1 MKREKKTNVFSGISG
16 MVFKP
21 LLIMLIVVIGLSI
34 NTLMTLNKTASQIQ
48 TVVNQ
53 YFYTEMLVKDFQFH
67 IEEIRQYLTD
77 VCATRGKN
85 GLDDGYDEAKTA
97 YDAAIADIKE
107 IEETGVVEG
116 TDFNQLINRL
126 DNFYSTGV
134 DMADLYVTKGT
145 EAGNVYMETF
155 DQSSLELDSSM
166 DMIREAVDA
175 QTMDAVEELQKLSM
189 ITSICTVVM
198 IAATVLIIIYTM
210 ARLMTGIVRPMKK
223 LLAATKNLAQ
233 PDGDLT
239 KKITGK
245 YKDEMK
251 DLAQNINDIQENFK
265 TVIKKV
271 LEITC
276 LSSDKMNEAVE
287 SIDKLDIILNT
298 VTEAT
303 ETISCNMQESAASIQ
318 EATSMTYTL
327 DSELENVA
335 GGIAQISE
343 KSKELKDQALDMKES
358 ASKTIQ
364 STTTVN
370 SEIREKLNNALEEA
384 GEVEK
389 IAVLA
394 DEVKGIASQTNLLA
408 LNASIEAARAGDA
421 GKGFA
426 VVATEINKLATD
438 SSASAS
444 EIHTVNENT
453 LRVINNLVDLLK
465 DIYAFIDEKVVP
477 NQEMAAQTGENYSNE
492 TESMY
497 SSLSVNAEE
506 TKKMKA
512 SMKTLSTCMGELS
525 TVSMQTAENSQEINN
540 HTRNMES
547 EFETTKGTFNLLK
560 EQLQELMD
568 TVAKFKIESAPCE

>member
-1 MKREKKTNVFSGISG
+1 MKSEKRTNIFSGISG
-16 MVFKP
+16 MVFIP

-34 NTLMTLNKTASQIQ
+34 NTLLTLNKTASQMQ
-48 TVVNQ
+48 AVVNK
-53 YFYTEMLVKDFQFH
+53 YFYTEMQVKDFQLH
-67 IEEIRQYLTD
+67 IEEIQQYLTD
-77 VCATRGKN
+77 VCATRGEN

-107 IEETGVVEG
+107 IEEIGVVKEI
-116 TDFNQLINRL
+116 DFNQLTNQL
-126 DNFYSTGV
+126 NNFYSTGV

-145 EAGNVYMETF
+145 EAGNAYMESF
-155 DQSSLELDSSM
+155 DQTSLELNDSM
-166 DMIREAVDA
+166 DTMRETVDA
-175 QTMDAVEELQKLSM
+175 LTMSAVEELQKLGM
-189 ITSICTVVM
+189 IASICTVVM
-198 IAATVLIIIYTM
+198 IVVAVLIIIFTM
-210 ARLMTGIVRPMKK
+210 LRLMTGVVRPVKK

-245 YKDEMK
+245 YKNEMK
-251 DLAQNINDIQENFK
+251 DLVQNINDIQENFK

-271 LEITC
+271 LEIAYS
-276 LSSDKMNEAVE
+276 SSDRMSEAVT

-318 EATSMTYTL
+318 EATSMTYTVN
-327 DSELENVA
+327 SELENVT
-335 GGIAQISE
+335 GGIVLISE
-343 KSKELKDQALDMKES
+343 KSKELKDQALEMKES
-358 ASKTIQ
+358 ASKTMQ

-384 GEVEK
+384 KEVEK
-389 IAVLA
+389 IAALA
-394 DEVKGIASQTNLLA
+394 DEVMGIASQTNLLA

-438 SSASAS
+438 SSVSAS
-444 EIHTVNENT
+444 EIRAVNENT
-453 LRVINNLVDLLK
+453 VRIINNLVDLLK
-465 DIYAFIDEKVVP
+465 DIYAFIDEKIVP
-477 NQEMAAQTGENYSNE
+477 DQEMTAQTGENYSNE

-497 SSLSVNAEE
+497 NSLSENAEE
-506 TKKMKA
+506 TKNMKS

-525 TVSMQTAENSQEINN
+525 TASMQTADNSQQINN

-547 EFETTKGTFNLLK
+547 EFEHTKGTFNMLK
-560 EQLQELMD
+560 DQLQELMD
-568 TVAKFKIESAPCE
+568 TVAKFRIENS